1 MLPGA
6 AAEATQ
12 AETPPPEQA
21 APHALR
27 VRAFRRYVLGQLVS
41 NTGTWMHRAAQDWLV
56 LQLTG
61 HSGTAVGIV
70 TALQFLP
77 QSLLGLW
84 GGVIADRYSKRTL
97 LLLTQSLM
105 ACQALLLGALTLGG
119 TVRVWHVYALATALG
134 AATALDGPARNAF
147 IGELVGRARLPSAV
161 SVNAAQFNAARFLG
175 PAVAGVVIAALGSG
189 WVFLLNAFS
198 YAAVLAGLATMRPP
212 DPAATRRRAANGVR
226 LTDALRHIRAT
237 PPLRRTIAL
246 TAVIGTFCLN
256 FQVTISLLAV
266 TEFHTGAAAFGAL
279 SAAYAAGSVLGALR
293 AAGRSRPPSLRL
305 LVGWAAGFGLLEAA
319 AGVMPTPVA
328 CAVVLVPTGAAAV
341 LVTTI
346 ANTLVQ
352 LSTDP
357 GMRGRVLS
365 VYFLVLLG
373 GTPFGAPLI
382 GWIAQTFG
390 ARYGLVLGGAA
401 GLLAAG
407 AVAVSCP
414 APAHPKG
421 EACRDPAVGGR
432 RDV

>member
-1 MLPGA
+1 MPSA
-6 AAEATQ
+6 AADVPEA
-12 AETPPPEQA
+12 APPPDRP

-27 VRAFRRYVLGQLVS
+27 VRAFRRYVIGQLVS

-84 GGVIADRYSKRTL
+84 GGVIADRYPKRTL
-97 LLLTQSLM
+97 LLVTQSLM
-105 ACQALLLGALTLGG
+105 AGQALLLGMLTLGD
-119 TVRVWHVYALATALG
+119 TVRVWHVYALALALG

-147 IGELVGRARLPSAV
+147 IGELVGRERLPSAV

-175 PAVAGVVIAALGSG
+175 PAAAGVAISALGSG
-189 WVFLLNAFS
+189 WVFLLNAVS
-198 YAAVLAGLATMRPP
+198 YAAVLTGLATMRPSYLASAP
-212 DPAATRRRAANGVR
+212 RRAAKDVR
-226 LTDALRHIRAT
+226 LTDALRHIRTT
-237 PPLRRTIAL
+237 PALHRTIIL
-246 TAVIGTFCLN
+246 TAVIGTFGLN
-256 FQVTISLLAV
+256 FQVTVSLMAT

-279 SAAYAAGSVLGALR
+279 SSAYAAGSLLGALR
-293 AAGRSRPPSLRL
+293 GAGRRRPPSLRL
-305 LVGWAAGFGLLEAA
+305 LVGWAATFGLLEAA
-319 AGVMPTPVA
+319 TGAMPTPTA

-341 LVTTI
+341 LVTTM

-352 LSTDP
+352 LTTDP
-357 GMRGRVLS
+357 DMRGRVLS

-373 GTPFGAPLI
+373 GTPLGAPLI

-390 ARYGLVLGGAA
+390 ARYGLVLGGTAS
-401 GLLAAG
+401 LLAAG
-407 AVAVSCP
+407 AVASL
-414 APAHPKG
+414 ASAHPKG
-421 EACRDPAVGGR
+421 EASRDPVTAGL

>member
-1 MLPGA
+1 MSGA
-6 AAEATQ
+6 AAEATE
-12 AETPPPEQA
+12 AATAPPERA
-21 APHALR
+21 APHALH
-27 VRAFRRYVLGQLVS
+27 VRAFRRYLLGQLVS

-84 GGVIADRYSKRTL
+84 GGVIADRYPKRTL

-105 ACQALLLGALTLGG
+105 AGQALLLGTLTLGG
-119 TVRVWHVYALATALG
+119 TVRVWHVYVLATALG
-134 AATALDGPARNAF
+134 TATALDGPARNAF

-161 SVNAAQFNAARFLG
+161 SVNAAQFNAARILG
-175 PAVAGVVIAALGSG
+175 PAVAGLVIAALGSG
-189 WVFLLNAFS
+189 WVFLLNAVS
-198 YAAVLAGLATMRPP
+198 YAAVLAGLATMRPHGRA
-212 DPAATRRRAANGVR
+212 PAHRRAANAVR
-226 LTDALRHIRAT
+226 LTDALRHIRTT

-256 FQVTISLLAV
+256 FQVTISLMAT

-279 SAAYAAGSVLGALR
+279 SAAYAAGSLLGALR

-305 LVGWAAGFGLLEAA
+305 LVGWAAAFGLLEAA
-319 AGVMPTPVA
+319 TGVMPTPVA
-328 CAVVLVPTGAAAV
+328 CAVMLVPTGVAAV
-341 LVTTI
+341 LVTTM

-357 GMRGRVLS
+357 DMRGRVLS

-373 GTPFGAPLI
+373 GTPLGAPLI

-390 ARYGLVLGGAA
+390 ARYGLVLGGSA

-407 AVAVSCP
+407 AVAATCQAS
-414 APAHPKG
+414 AHPKG
-421 EACRDPAVGGR
+421 EASRDPATAGL

>member
-1 MLPGA
+1 MPGA
-6 AAEATQ
+6 AADVTE
-12 AETPPPEQA
+12 AETPPPGPA

-27 VRAFRRYVLGQLVS
+27 VPAFRRYLLGQLVS
-41 NTGTWMHRAAQDWLV
+41 NTGTWMQRAAQDWLV

-77 QSLLGLW
+77 QSLFGLW
-84 GGVIADRYSKRTL
+84 GGVIADRYPKRTL

-105 ACQALLLGALTLGG
+105 AGQALLLGTLTLGG

-134 AATALDGPARNAF
+134 AVTALDGPARNAF
-147 IGELVGRARLPSAV
+147 LGELVGRARLPSAV

-175 PAVAGVVIAALGSG
+175 PAAAGVTIAALGSG
-189 WVFLLNAFS
+189 WVFLLNAVS
-198 YAAVLAGLATMRPP
+198 YAAVLAGLGTIRPHGLV
-212 DPAATRRRAANGVR
+212 PAHRRAANDVR

-237 PPLRRTIAL
+237 PPLRRTLAL

-256 FQVTISLLAV
+256 FQVTISLMAA
-266 TEFHTGAAAFGAL
+266 TAFHTGAAAFGAL
-279 SAAYAAGSVLGALR
+279 SAAYAAGSLLGALR

-305 LVGWAAGFGLLEAA
+305 LVGWAAAFGLLEAA
-319 AGVMPTPVA
+319 TGVMPTPVA
-328 CAVVLVPTGAAAV
+328 CAVLLVPTGAAAV
-341 LVTTI
+341 LVTTT

-352 LSTDP
+352 LTTDP
-357 GMRGRVLS
+357 EMRGRVLS

-373 GTPFGAPLI
+373 GTPLGAPLI

-407 AVAVSCP
+407 AVAAARP
-414 APAHPKG
+414 AAAHPKG
-421 EACRDPAVGGR
+421 EASRGPTADGL